1 MHPAHH
7 PHHAHH
13 RHGGRHHARH
23 EGRHEGHHGG
33 HSGHG
38 PFAGER
44 SGRRERIFE
53 SGALKLVVL
62 HLVGQQA
69 SHGYDLIRAIGDLA
83 GGGYAP
89 SPGAIYPTLTLL
101 EDMGL
106 VEALSQEGGRKQ
118 YAITEAG
125 RAHLGEQ
132 GEALQR
138 TLDKLAQGKHRADR
152 GRAPELQRAMDNLK
166 TALRLRF
173 DSVNPPDQATI
184 ERIATAIDQA
194 ALAIE
199 RA

>member
-7 PHHAHH
+7 PHHALH

-23 EGRHEGHHGG
+23 EGRHEGPHGG
-33 HSGHG
+33 HS
-38 PFAGER
+38 PFADER
-44 SGRRERIFE
+44 GGRRERVFE
-53 SGALKLVVL
+53 TGALKLVVL
-62 HLVGQQA
+62 HLVGQQP
-69 SHGYDLIRAIGDLA
+69 SHGYDLIRVIGELA

-106 VEALSQEGGRKQ
+106 LQTTSQDGGRKQ
-118 YAITEAG
+118 FTITEAG
-125 RAHLGEQ
+125 RVHLAEQ
-132 GEALQR
+132 DGALQR
-138 TLDKLAQGKHRADR
+138 TLGRLAQGKNRADR

-173 DSVNPPDQATI
+173 NSATPPDQATI
-184 ERIATAIDQA
+184 QRIAAVIDQA
-194 ALAIE
+194 ALDIE

>member
-7 PHHAHH
+7 HHAPHH
-13 RHGGRHHARH
+13 HGGRHHARH
-23 EGRHEGHHGG
+23 EGRHEGPHGG
-33 HSGHG
+33 HSR
-38 PFAGER
+38 FSDER
-44 SGRRERIFE
+44 GGRRERVFE
-53 SGALKLVVL
+53 TGALKLVVL
-62 HLVGQQA
+62 HLVGQQP

-106 VEALSQEGGRKQ
+106 VQSTSQEGGRRQ
-118 YAITEAG
+118 YGITDAG
-125 RAHLGEQ
+125 RTHLAEQ
-132 GEALQR
+132 DEALQR
-138 TLDKLAQGKHRADR
+138 TLGKLAQGKHRADR

-173 DSVNPPDQATI
+173 DSATPPDQAAI
-184 ERIATAIDQA
+184 ERIAAAIDQA